1 MKIAK
6 ALVATAV
13 AGLGALSTALVDD
26 RISQGEWVTV
36 ATAAVVAL
44 GAVWG
49 IPNRQAGGR

>member
-6 ALVATAV
+6 ALVATLV
-13 AGLGALSTALVDD
+13 AGLGALSTAMVDD
-26 RISQGEWVTV
+26 RVTQGEWVTV

-49 IPNRQAGGR
+49 VPNRGAQR